1 MLHSLVR
8 MRSVIVT
15 GVLLAL
21 GAAPAWAGDARPQV
35 VAAEAVPG
43 AARSVGLTVTGR
55 DRDGVVRGLEV
66 EWGDGGAQGMST
78 CELPTRPRKGRKE
91 TFELGYAY
99 AAPGAYTIRVRVLSG
114 GCGKRKQQRSAART
128 VTVQIP

>member
-1 MLHSLVR
+1 
-8 MRSVIVT
+8 MRTAIAAV
-15 GVLLAL
+15 VLLAV
-21 GAAPAWAGDARPQV
+21 GAAPAVAGDARPRV

-43 AARSVGLTVTGR
+43 AARSVDLAVTGR

-78 CELPTRPRKGRKE
+78 CELPARRRKGRKE

-99 AAPGAYTIRVRVLSG
+99 AAPGAYTISVRVLSG

-128 VTVQIP
+128 LTVQVG

>member
-1 MLHSLVR
+1 MLAAVATAVLVA
-8 MRSVIVT
+8 V
-15 GVLLAL
+15 
-21 GAAPAWAGDARPQV
+21 GAAPAAAGDARPRV
-35 VAAEAVPG
+35 VSAQAVPG

-78 CELPTRPRKGRKE
+78 CELPARRRTGRKE
-91 TFELGYAY
+91 RFELGYAY

-114 GCGKRKQQRSAART
+114 GCGKRKQQRSVARS
-128 VTVQIP
+128 VTVQIG